1 MAVQVQQQVRMVS
14 RAQVVTAAL
23 AAPERLVDLGQIQE
37 RLDQTA
43 LAAAAALV
51 LAVALV
57 RLVVQVDLES
67 K

>member
-1 MAVQVQQQVRMVS
+1 MVS